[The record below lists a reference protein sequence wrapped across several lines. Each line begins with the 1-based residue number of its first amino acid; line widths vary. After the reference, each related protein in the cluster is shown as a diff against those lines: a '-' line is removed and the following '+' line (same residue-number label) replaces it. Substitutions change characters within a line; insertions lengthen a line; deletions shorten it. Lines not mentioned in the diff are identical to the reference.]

1 MAMFDHDGSSASRT
15 ELRLPFGWR
24 VAATVTILLL
34 AGVGWQLRR
43 ANFLDHPEILIKAVG
58 DHTFSA
64 VALFLLIYGLAAAAA
79 IPTLPLNLAAGWLW
93 GPVAGGV
100 ISALGA
106 ACGATIAFGAART
119 LFGQPLRRRFD
130 NHFLSWAQEE
140 FDSKGWRFVAF
151 VRLNPVFPSGPLN
164 YLFGLTSIPWQT
176 YVWAT
181 ALFLLPPS
189 MAVAWIGHSVAHL
202 RGGLGVNQLLRIA
215 VMISAAVTV
224 MAAIRYGARY
234 LNYSKSKRTL

>member
-1 MAMFDHDGSSASRT
+1 MALFDSDGGSDSRT
-15 ELRLPFGWR
+15 ELQLPFAGR
-24 VAATVTILLL
+24 VATAVAILLL
-34 AGVGWQLRR
+34 AGAGWQLRR
-43 ANFLDHPEILIKAVG
+43 ADVLSDPEILIKAVG

-93 GPVAGGV
+93 GPVSGGV
-100 ISALGA
+100 ISALGTV
-106 ACGATIAFGAART
+106 CGASMAFGAART

-164 YLFGLTSIPWQT
+164 YLFGLTSIPWRT

-189 MAVAWIGHSVAHL
+189 IAVAWIGHSVAHL
-202 RGGLGVNQLLRIA
+202 RAGLGASQILRVA
-215 VMISAAVTV
+215 MMISAAVSLMV
-224 MAAIRYGARY
+224 VIRYGARY
-234 LNYSKSKRTL
+234 LNYSKSKRF

>member
-1 MAMFDHDGSSASRT
+1 MAPLDHDGLSASSTR
-15 ELRLPFGWR
+15 LRLPLAVR
-24 VAATVTILLL
+24 AATAVAILSL
-34 AGVGWQLRR
+34 AAAGWQLRR
-43 ANFLDHPEILIKAVG
+43 ADLFNDPQILVRAVG
-58 DHTFSA
+58 EHVFYGM
-64 VALFLLIYGLAAAAA
+64 ALFLLVYWVAAVAA

-100 ISALGA
+100 ISALGT

-119 LFGQPLRRRFD
+119 LFGQPLRRHFD

-164 YLFGLTSIPWQT
+164 YLFGLTSIPWRT
-176 YVWAT
+176 YVWGT
-181 ALFLLPPS
+181 ALFVLPPS
-189 MAVAWIGHSVAHL
+189 IAVAWIGHSVADL
-202 RGGLGVNQLLRIA
+202 RGGLGVNQLLRVALI
-215 VMISAAVTV
+215 ISAAVTA